1 MMTRQVPRL
10 LLALAFLAAPAAAAA
25 QALPERGEGY
35 VVVLEPREWM
45 GEGARGIVRGRA
57 VRVEG
62 LAHHASGI
70 RQVSINGTPAVL
82 RRQGGGAT
90 RFSGRL
96 TAAEL
101 ERDVEIVAYPVAGDP
116 IARIQ
121 RPDGSFLSGALTAV
135 RPPLPA
141 LAPAEVGARLR
152 VSLQALSPETA
163 RVVAASFAG
172 TSGIVEAPRGSQPH
186 LAVAAEAN
194 GYLVLGR
201 DGSVRHRVE
210 ARSPV
215 EGAAALRPVL
225 EQEMG
230 ALQLEELAAPAE
242 TFPLEMLFTSGTGR
256 FRTGDAV
263 ELRVVAGRGGYLTLV
278 DLGTDGTVV
287 VLYPSEVDDPR
298 VPPMHPV
305 HVPSAELRARFAP
318 DPPYQAAEPYGRG
331 VVRAFVTPRPLTVTV
346 RADGSVPAEAVLRA
360 LRDATTEPATGRAIP
375 WATAVAEYRVDP

>member
-1 MMTRQVPRL
+1 MTRQVPRL
-10 LLALAFLAAPAAAAA
+10 VLLLAALAAPAGA
-25 QALPERGEGY
+25 QALPEPGEGY

-70 RQVSINGTPAVL
+70 RQVAINGTPAIL

-101 ERDVEIVAYPVAGDP
+101 ERDVEIVAYPVDGPP

-121 RPDGSFLSGALTAV
+121 RPDGSFLSGALTTV
-135 RPPLPA
+135 RPPLPP
-141 LAPAEVGARLR
+141 LLPAEVGPRLR
-152 VSLQALSPETA
+152 VSLQALPPEAA
-163 RVVAASFAG
+163 RVVAASFSGTAG
-172 TSGIVEAPRGSQPH
+172 VVEAPRGTEPH
-186 LAVAAEAN
+186 LVVAADSR
-194 GYLVLGR
+194 GYVVLGR

-210 ARSPV
+210 AATPV

-225 EQEMG
+225 SQELG
-230 ALQLEELAAPAE
+230 ALQLEELPAPAE
-242 TFPLEMLFTSGTGR
+242 SFPLEMAFTGGAGR
-256 FRTGDAV
+256 FRAGGGV
-263 ELRVVAGRGGYLTLV
+263 ELRATAGRDGYLTVL

-298 VPPMHPV
+298 VPAMHPV
-305 HVPSAELRARFAP
+305 AIPSAELRAQFAP
-318 DPPYQAAEPYGRG
+318 DPPYQAAAPFGRG
-331 VVRAFVTPRPLTVTV
+331 ALRAFVTPRPLPITPGG
-346 RADGSVPAEAVLRA
+346 DGSVPAEAVLRA
-360 LRDATTEPATGRAIP
+360 LHDATTDPSTGRALP
-375 WATAVAEYRVDP
+375 WATALLEYRVDP

>member
-1 MMTRQVPRL
+1 
-10 LLALAFLAAPAAAAA
+10 
-25 QALPERGEGY
+25 

-82 RRQGGGAT
+82 RRQREGAI

-96 TAAEL
+96 SAAEL
-101 ERDVEIVAYPVAGDP
+101 ERDVEIVAYPVDGEP

-135 RPPLPA
+135 RPPPPVP
-141 LAPAEVGARLR
+141 APAEVGARLR
-152 VSLQALSPETA
+152 VSLQALPPEAA

-172 TSGIVEAPRGSQPH
+172 TAGVVEAPRGSEPH
-186 LAVAAEAN
+186 LAVASVAG
-194 GYLVLGR
+194 GYVVLGR

-210 ARSPV
+210 ASSPV

-225 EQEMG
+225 DQELG
-230 ALQLEELAAPAE
+230 ALQLEELRAPAE
-242 TFPLEMLFTSGTGR
+242 TFPLMLAFADGTGR
-256 FRTGDAV
+256 FRAGDAV
-263 ELRVVAGRGGYLTLV
+263 ELRASAGRGGYLTLL

-287 VLYPSEVDDPR
+287 VLYPSEVDEPR
-298 VPPMHPV
+298 VPAMHPV
-305 HVPSAELRARFAP
+305 DVPSAELRAQFAP
-318 DPPYQAAEPYGRG
+318 DPPYQAAEPFGRG
-331 VVRAFVTPRPLTVTV
+331 AVRAFVTPRPLQITT
-346 RADGSVPAEAVLRA
+346 RADGSIPAEAVLRA
-360 LRDATTEPATGRAIP
+360 LRDATTDPATGRALP
-375 WATAVAEYRVDP
+375 WATAFAEYRVDP